1 MKIQVRVKAN
11 SKTEE
16 IIQNG
21 EAVYSIKVKAA
32 AKEGKANMAVIKLL
46 SQEFNIPKSSIR
58 IINGLKARNKLIEMQ
73 LE

>member
-1 MKIQVRVKAN
+1 MKIRVKVKAN

-16 IIQNG
+16 ITQDG
-21 EAVYSIKVKAA
+21 EAVYSIKVKAV

-46 SQEFNIPKSSIR
+46 SQKFNIPKSSIR